1 MVTVQPLFSQHQEH
15 QEHTR
20 EHTGLWEMFGFT
32 VGLTGLASILKLSSR
47 LWQNWMKF
55 FKNS

>member
-20 EHTGLWEMFGFT
+20 ASGTHSGTHWGMGNVWFT
-32 VGLTGLASILKLSSR
+32 VGLTGFASFLKL
-47 LWQNWMKF
+47 
-55 FKNS
+55 